1 MRIMILN
8 MVGTAASGRKK
19 PLCLVSMNFPSGV
32 PPPEM
37 HTWRWGW
44 KFSFCPQICI
54 TLTIMG
60 FSPTNL
66 RSAQNV
72 MGVSLTQTD
81 AATSEQEI
89 QGLVEW
95 AQAFRADSWEKVHG
109 LGNPG
114 IKEAVKTMELI
125 MSNPTER
132 DLIRA
137 RIDAEIDHRALMLEA
152 EARGEARGEE
162 KGEARGR
169 AIGKADAHKQD
180 ALRMKELGMSSDL
193 ISSITGLSPKDI
205 SEL

>member
-1 MRIMILN
+1 MEGVTIIKSATLPDYDHM
-8 MVGTAASGRKK
+8 
-19 PLCLVSMNFPSGV
+19 LVS
-32 PPPEM
+32 
-37 HTWRWGW
+37 
-44 KFSFCPQICI
+44 I
-54 TLTIMG
+54 TTKE
-60 FSPTNL
+60 SV
-66 RSAQNV
+66 AK
-72 MGVSLTQTD
+72 
-81 AATSEQEI
+81 
-89 QGLVEW
+89 LVVRIKGKSTLMFFDRHPKYRERYNRH
-95 AQAFRADSWEKVHG
+95 FGERGYYFETVG
-109 LGNPG
+109 GNPG

-137 RIDAEIDHRALMLEA
+137 RIDAEIDHRTLMLEA

>member
-1 MRIMILN
+1 
-8 MVGTAASGRKK
+8 
-19 PLCLVSMNFPSGV
+19 
-32 PPPEM
+32 
-37 HTWRWGW
+37 
-44 KFSFCPQICI
+44 
-54 TLTIMG
+54 MG

-81 AATSEQEI
+81 TATSEQEV

-95 AQAFRADSWEKVHG
+95 AKAFRADSWEKVHG

-137 RIDAEIDHRALMLEA
+137 RMDAEIDHRTLMHEA
-152 EARGEARGEE
+152 EARGEE
-162 KGEARGR
+162 KGEARGK

-180 ALRMKELGMSSDL
+180 ALRMKELGMPSDL